1 MNSFTDPYFAAH
13 FSVLNSFFGK
23 LGPWEDF
30 QLVLNEFPTIKDK
43 NIICTARLLFE
54 TPGPACRD
62 TAARWCVSRHGV
74 WSIQPFSQEIE
85 IVASL
90 QICNLPHK
98 GLNAALVKH
107 VLVSLS
113 RRFISFLLSLAS
125 LSKSI
130 DWLDFCRVFPI
141 STFHTALDSVSNKET
156 SRVLLSIY
164 TSPAHILQRSL
175 ICILKRRKRLGAQI
189 D

>member
-1 MNSFTDPYFAAH
+1 M
-13 FSVLNSFFGK
+13 
-23 LGPWEDF
+23 
-30 QLVLNEFPTIKDK
+30 NEFPTIKDK

-62 TAARWCVSRHGV
+62 TAARWCVSRYGV

-90 QICNLPHK
+90 QLCNLPHK

-113 RRFISFLLSLAS
+113 RRFICFLLSLAS

-130 DWLDFCRVFPI
+130 DWLDFGRVFSDIEVPY
-141 STFHTALDSVSNKET
+141 SLGLWLK
-156 SRVLLSIY
+156 
-164 TSPAHILQRSL
+164 QRNLTCSL
-175 ICILKRRKRLGAQI
+175 INIYQSSTYPATISDMHPETKEKTRRPNRLVQSNGIWSHKLIHKTKRGRPTKSAAHRQVSH
-189 D
+189 

>member
-23 LGPWEDF
+23 LGPWEVF
-30 QLVLNEFPTIKDK
+30 QPVVNEFPTIKDK

-90 QICNLPHK
+90 QLCNLPHK

-113 RRFISFLLSLAS
+113 RRFICFLLSLAS

-130 DWLDFCRVFPI
+130 DWLDFGRVFSDI
-141 STFHTALDSVSNKET
+141 DDRALDSDSNKET
-156 SRVLLSIY
+156 SHVLLSIY
-164 TSPAHILQRSL
+164 TSPAHIRQRSL